1 MVILSKKVLFKD
13 FRLIDGTGGEPVE
26 NAYMLVEDD
35 KISKIGKVDELENMD
50 GVETVDLKGKTVMPG
65 LINSHVHI
73 TMEPI
78 GDPTVL
84 MAKESQSKTALRGV
98 ANLRKHLLA
107 GTTFFRDAG
116 AGFGIDLA
124 LRDAVNEGLVEGPQ
138 FLAAGRCITMTG
150 GHGWFIGRESDGAD
164 EVRKATREQLKAGA
178 DLIKIMATGGVM
190 TKGVEPGSPQLSMEE
205 MAAAVEEAHKA
216 GKKTASHAQGTQG
229 IKNAVLAGI
238 DSIEHG
244 IFLNDEIVELM
255 VERGTY
261 LVPTLVAPYFI
272 VANGIG
278 AGIPKDVVDKAN
290 YVMEYHKES
299 FKKAYKAG
307 VKIAMGTDA
316 GTPFNF
322 HDKAPYEL
330 KFMVEYGMSPM
341 DAIVASTKGS
351 ADLLGI
357 LDDYGTLEDG
367 KYADFLVLDE
377 NPLENLDTLFALNQ
391 VYKLGKEVK

>member
-1 MVILSKKVLFKD
+1 MLFKG
-13 FRLIDGTGGEPVE
+13 FRLIDGTGKEPVE

-35 KISKIGKVDELENMD
+35 RILKIGEVDELKSTN
-50 GVETVDLKGKTVMPG
+50 GLVEVDLQGKTVMPG

-78 GDPTVL
+78 GDPTSL

-98 ANLRKHLLA
+98 ANLRKHLLS
-107 GTTFFRDAG
+107 GTTFFRDVG
-116 AGFGIDLA
+116 AGYGIDFA
-124 LRDAVNEGLVEGPQ
+124 LRDAVNEGLIQGPQ
-138 FLAAGRCITMTG
+138 FLAAGRCLTMTG
-150 GHGWFIGRESDGAD
+150 GHGWFIGREADGVD
-164 EVRKATREQLKAGA
+164 ELRKAAREQLKAGA
-178 DLIKIMATGGVM
+178 DVIKIMATGGVM

-216 GKKTASHAQGTQG
+216 GKKTATHAQGTQG

-238 DSIEHG
+238 DSVEHG
-244 IFLNDEIVELM
+244 IFLDDEVVQLM
-255 VERGTY
+255 VNRGTY

-272 VANGIG
+272 VENGLE
-278 AGIPKDVVDKAN
+278 AGIPKHAVDKAN
-290 YVMEYHKES
+290 YVMDYHKES

-330 KFMVEYGMSPM
+330 KLMVECGMSPM
-341 DAIVASTKGS
+341 DAIVSSTKNS
-351 ADLLGI
+351 ADLLGV
-357 LDDYGTLEDG
+357 LENYGTLEEG
-367 KYADFLVLDE
+367 KYADFLVLNE
-377 NPLENLDTLFALNQ
+377 NPLENLDTLFELDE
-391 VYKLGKEVK
+391 VYKLGKKVK